1 MGMAEQTVNQRRVK
15 ISTTI
20 DPDLLQ
26 RVDAFVAEH
35 PEFNRSRV
43 LDEALRLWEDRQIE
57 LAIEAQYDYPLSP
70 QDEQEHAD
78 WRRIRRAAA
87 ERMLARNDDR

>member
-1 MGMAEQTVNQRRVK
+1 MAEPTVGRRRVE
-15 ISTTI
+15 ISATI
-20 DPDLLQ
+20 DLDLLH

-43 LDEALRLWEDRQIE
+43 LDEALRLWEDHQIE

-70 QDEQEHAD
+70 RDEQEHAD
-78 WRRIRRAAA
+78 WKRIRRAAT
-87 ERMLARNDDR
+87 EQLFARNAGR